1 LAADKWQLAISDW
14 QQANE
19 ILQIVERKK
28 FAFKY
33 ILAFSSRNPA
43 ANCQLQTAILFQ
55 QLQPKHI

>member
-1 LAADKWQLAISDW
+1 LAADKWQLAISNW

-33 ILAFSSRNPA
+33 IG
-43 ANCQLQTAILFQ
+43 I
-55 QLQPKHI
+55 